1 MMMRE
6 DIVERRLGDVTIAL
20 AGGLL
25 SATLGIGAAYFVWT
39 RLAQPDQLQ
48 PLVTTGAPIALTVLI
63 LAMLPWRKA
72 PMLMMGLSYIGFL
85 AFALAFGSGIF
96 R

>member
-1 MMMRE
+1 M
-6 DIVERRLGDVTIAL
+6 VERRLGDVIIAL

-25 SATLGIGAAYFVWT
+25 SATLGIGGAYFVWT
-39 RLAQPDQLQ
+39 RLAQSDQLQ
-48 PLVTTGAPIALTVLI
+48 PLVTTGAPIALTVLV

-72 PMLMMGLSYIGFL
+72 PMMLMGLAYIGFL

>member
-1 MMMRE
+1 MMRE
-6 DIVERRLGDVTIAL
+6 DIVERRLGDVIIAL

-25 SATLGIGAAYFVWT
+25 STTLGISTAYLVWT
-39 RLAQPDQLQ
+39 RLSQPDHLQ
-48 PLVTTGAPIALTVLI
+48 PLITAGAPIVVTMLI
-63 LAMLPWRKA
+63 LAFIPWRKA
-72 PMLMMGLSYIGFL
+72 PMMLMGFAYIGFL